1 MQFSLFVYVCLSF
14 LFCSLFG
21 GHSCK
26 EINGDI
32 SSQAISFNFFTFM
45 LQFGGQCV
53 HTLALSGC
61 SSDRVNIWAMTD
73 HIIWVLEG
81 SSARDVSW
89 QCLMQLAAS
98 TRVPFRWQALPI
110 ALGAHCRLLLSP
122 VLSFSPDQQLL
133 GHVRLS
139 AVCLFTLHLD
149 PSESTTMLQCAA
161 NINKVGLHDQ
171 DRLL

>member
-1 MQFSLFVYVCLSF
+1 MQFSLFVYVGLSF
-14 LFCSLFG
+14 LFCSSFG

-89 QCLMQLAAS
+89 QCLMPIGRFHSSAVPVTGTAHRIGRPLPPAS
-98 TRVPFRWQALPI
+98 VTSALFLSGSTTTRTCPTER
-110 ALGAHCRLLLSP
+110 RLLVYSSLR
-122 VLSFSPDQQLL
+122 SFWDYNN
-133 GHVRLS
+133 
-139 AVCLFTLHLD
+139 
-149 PSESTTMLQCAA
+149 AA
-161 NINKVGLHDQ
+161 MRCKHK
-171 DRLL
+171 

>member
-14 LFCSLFG
+14 LFCSSFG

-122 VLSFSPDQQLL
+122 VLSFS
-133 GHVRLS
+133 G
-139 AVCLFTLHLD
+139 
-149 PSESTTMLQCAA
+149 STTTRTCPTERCLLVYSSLRSFWDYNNAA
-161 NINKVGLHDQ
+161 MRCKHK
-171 DRLL
+171 